1 MNLRV
6 GGYSGQ
12 TIYAFNKLAK
22 LFFEK
27 GKPHNASLIAGIRII
42 LITLEYDEDLP
53 MDVITATYQIGILL
67 KKSRLLLTE
76 HSDQQLLKEIE
87 KAQRDREAKKRSP
100 SLVQLFSNIFKRRDL
115 AASEFSS
122 LTEVDLNMRKSRSQ
136 YQLIST
142 SKQIFEMSSLSK
154 HLIKNLQTIINVLTD
169 QEENE
174 KADTEEVPNTSS
186 QKKPSGHSFSG
197 GSSKPDKRKGR
208 DTRDQSSLKKIPPVS
223 DGEDDSDS
231 SSSEEESDRRKLWH
245 PKPRQKINIPTSDN
259 VQE

>member
-154 HLIKNLQTIINVLTD
+154 HLMQTTINMLTD